1 MTNKLVAYSYGTAAP
16 VELADGVGECNVDNY
31 YIFVDSDH
39 KGLTVGECNIDK
51 YYIFV
56 ERDQEG
62 LTVGECDIDK
72 YHIFVDRDQEGLTVA
87 RRATGGPIA
96 ILLYIYALLYNTV
109 GTG

>member
-56 ERDQEG
+56 DSDQEG
-62 LTVGECDIDK
+62 LIVG
-72 YHIFVDRDQEGLTVA
+72 VVTLMRTTSLLTETWKV
-87 RRATGGPIA
+87 
-96 ILLYIYALLYNTV
+96 
-109 GTG
+109 